1 MPSSTGDAAPEGVPQ
16 PIRDGQGPGG
26 GPLHDRQGDLAN
38 RPGWL
43 LDKASGEEWATAEW
57 LRWERLRKRF
67 VYLRVE
73 PGYSDQAGGLVSCS
87 WLDDDVV
94 GLPTISSTLRSGD
107 QFPTLCALTRLMEAV
122 ATARRRQVR
131 DSLDNSA

>member
-1 MPSSTGDAAPEGVPQ
+1 MPSSTGDADPGGAPQ
-16 PIRDGQGPGG
+16 LTRDGQGSGG
-26 GPLHDRQGDLAN
+26 RPLHDRPGDLAN

-43 LDKASGEEWATAEW
+43 LDKAGDEDWGTGEW

-67 VYLRVE
+67 LYLRVE
-73 PGYSDQAGGLVSCS
+73 PRYSDQAEGLVSCS

-94 GLPTISSTLRSGD
+94 GLPTISSTLRTGE
-107 QFPTLCALTRLMEAV
+107 QFPTLGALTRLMEAV

-131 DSLDNSA
+131 DSLDNPA